1 MKVRKVLVLPLVVA
15 AVGILSVFALANR
28 GITEPTVESTVAR
41 YANELRAIGTEVPVP
56 ANAAPNWTQL
66 ALGRLASVK
75 ASIKAAE
82 SIARDLEHGL
92 AARSSGCSFAKAAG
106 DAISKELVP
115 ARAEMTKA
123 LDSLLLGTND
133 RLKSRNTENS
143 AHGWVGWRG
152 SREEE
157 ISGLVLLA
165 HEIEMARTS
174 ADLAFTRLKNEAV
187 VLSRLSVSCE

>member
-1 MKVRKVLVLPLVVA
+1 MAIPLLVA
-15 AVGILSVFALANR
+15 AVGILSVFVFVNR

-66 ALGRLASVK
+66 ALGRLASLK

-92 AARSSGCSFAKAAG
+92 AARSSACALANAAG
-106 DAISKELVP
+106 DTIAKELEP
-115 ARAEMTKA
+115 ARMATTKA
-123 LDSLLLGTND
+123 LDGLLSETKD
-133 RLKSRNTENS
+133 RLKALEAENNTL
-143 AHGWVGWRG
+143 GWVGWRG
-152 SREEE
+152 SREEA

>member
-1 MKVRKVLVLPLVVA
+1 M
-15 AVGILSVFALANR
+15 LSVFVFVNR
-28 GITEPTVESTVAR
+28 GISEPTVESTVSR
-41 YANELRAIGTEVPVP
+41 YAEALRAIGTDVP
-56 ANAAPNWTQL
+56 APANPEPNWIER
-66 ALGRLASVK
+66 ARDRLASVE
-75 ASIKAAE
+75 ASVQTAE
-82 SIARDLEHGL
+82 SIARNLEHGL

-115 ARAEMTKA
+115 ARMATTKA
-123 LDSLLLGTND
+123 LDGLLSETKD
-133 RLKSRNTENS
+133 RLKALEAENNTL
-143 AHGWVGWRG
+143 GWVGWRG
-152 SREEE
+152 SREEA